1 MTGTEVF
8 NLTMGLIDSVSKTGV
23 IEPSD
28 YLGKTLLLLT
38 VIVSEIAHLEGIAD
52 TDDIIT
58 DLSQELIISDKACK
72 LVAPFGL
79 ATQFMLADKD
89 DSYPYFRDRYE
100 QLKKKIRK
108 PAVAVA
114 IIDVYGG
121 DEV

>member
-1 MTGTEVF
+1 
-8 NLTMGLIDSVSKTGV
+8 
-23 IEPSD
+23 
-28 YLGKTLLLLT
+28 
-38 VIVSEIAHLEGIAD
+38 
-52 TDDIIT
+52 
-58 DLSQELIISDKACK
+58 
-72 LVAPFGL
+72 
-79 ATQFMLADKD
+79 MLADKD